1 MAAVMQYDSNI
12 FCYVHQYWHSAY
24 MGAQNYFV
32 SKLHTDYA
40 SRAIY
45 IVSSLNLYNYFLISI
60 YFGMWLQYRIHAVTL
75 IEDFI
80 PPKHGKTFVLQH
92 SCGVSEHSCFLANP
106 SHSRALMFLF
116 EDRNLSEKLIIKKD
130 LNSNLL
136 KNVLCTD
143 SSIYNKYFC
152 SKMLLENS
160 C

>member
-1 MAAVMQYDSNI
+1 MKEIYQKFQLLKLLQFKKIQEELKHYIIFDDTLYLMSYLFDLRKKIPLSMAAVMQYDSNI

-45 IVSSLNLYNYFLISI
+45 IVSSLILYNYFLISI

-80 PPKHGKTFVLQH
+80 PPKHGKTFVL
-92 SCGVSEHSCFLANP
+92 
-106 SHSRALMFLF
+106 
-116 EDRNLSEKLIIKKD
+116 
-130 LNSNLL
+130 
-136 KNVLCTD
+136 
-143 SSIYNKYFC
+143 
-152 SKMLLENS
+152 
-160 C
+160 